1 MISDSF
7 AWNIRTE
14 LLIGGK
20 NLENLLSKHVLIV
33 GVGGVGAYIAEML
46 ARAGIGEM
54 TLIDADTVSLTNKNR
69 QLIALDSNLGK
80 PKVEV
85 MAARLRDI
93 NPEIRL
99 HLVEE
104 FLRDARTVEILE
116 AAHYDYVA
124 DAIDSL
130 SPKVFLIYHTLQKG
144 YPLISAMGAGGKLDP
159 DLIQCKDIK
168 KTNYCRLAHAIRKR
182 LHRMGI
188 RSGFKAVFSPEE
200 VCEDA
205 VIIESSP
212 ETNKLSTVGT
222 ISYMPAMFGC
232 RMAAE
237 ILKDLRG

>member
-1 MISDSF
+1 MIADSST
-7 AWNIRTE
+7 WNVRTE
-14 LLIGGK
+14 LLIGK
-20 NLENLLSKHVLIV
+20 KDLETLHSKHVLIV

-85 MAARLRDI
+85 MAARLQEI

-99 HLVEE
+99 HLVKE

-116 AAHYDYVA
+116 TTTYDYVA

-168 KTNYCRLAHAIRKR
+168 KTTHCRLAHAIRKR

-212 ETNKLSTVGT
+212 EINKLSTVGT